1 MSEGVI
7 EFCGMEVVSSSC
19 HMPEA
24 NPGSQII
31 DQFLVFSGLKS
42 SQSPAGSGKARV
54 VRAPE

>member
-42 SQSPAGSGKARV
+42 SQSPAGSGKA
-54 VRAPE
+54 